1 MWKGGKVLTLRARHH
16 GPSGRGVLRHALARI
31 AVGLAVL
38 VLMATVTAACGA
50 KRSALPQAAVS
61 PTVGS
66 AQSREAA
73 PAADPAAAEALQSVD
88 WKHVLQVVADL
99 RADPPAAP
107 LVLMLGGSAVRES
120 TSDDAS
126 WTAQVQRLGGRR
138 ALAYNLGSGN
148 QSFAQ
153 DLQLVPYLPSAA
165 TIVLIGINLGRFVES
180 PAQVTVHLPRPK
192 PVPANYQQDRYRG
205 VHTLSTARKR
215 ALVTD
220 WMAERYPLFSANY
233 ADDLALLEELV
244 KACRAHGLHP
254 VLLDAPRDTI
264 IVSRALA
271 GPIDRYLS
279 DVRSLARRDD
289 IPFVDIVPEAHLT
302 NADFLDLW
310 HVVAPGRKKW
320 QAVLSRETVKLLR
333 RYGMAQ

>member
-1 MWKGGKVLTLRARHH
+1 MRLRTSDRRTA
-16 GPSGRGVLRHALARI
+16 GCGVLHRPFVHTTLGF
-31 AVGLAVL
+31 AVCVL
-38 VLMATVTAACGA
+38 ITTVTVACGG
-50 KRSALPQAAVS
+50 KRSAPHQAAVS

-66 AQSREAA
+66 ANSRQASPA
-73 PAADPAAAEALQSVD
+73 PDPAAAEALQSVD

-126 WTAQVQRLGGRR
+126 WTAQVQRLGGRG

-153 DLQLVPYLPSAA
+153 DLQLVPCLPSAA
-165 TIVLIGINLGRFVES
+165 TIVLIGINLGRFVAS
-180 PAQVTVHLPRPK
+180 PAPVTVHLPKPK

-215 ALVTD
+215 DLVTN
-220 WMAERYPLFSANY
+220 WMSERYPLFSANY
-233 ADDLALLEELV
+233 ADDLALLQKLV
-244 KACRAHGLHP
+244 KACRAHGLRP

-264 IVSRALA
+264 IVSRVLA

-279 DVRSLARRDD
+279 DVRSLARRDG
-289 IPFVDIVPEAHLT
+289 IPFVDLVPEAHLT
-302 NADFLDLW
+302 TADFLDLW
-310 HVVAPGRKKW
+310 HVVAPGRAKW
-320 QAVLSRETVKLLR
+320 QAVLSREVVKLLR
-333 RYGMAQ
+333 FYRLGR